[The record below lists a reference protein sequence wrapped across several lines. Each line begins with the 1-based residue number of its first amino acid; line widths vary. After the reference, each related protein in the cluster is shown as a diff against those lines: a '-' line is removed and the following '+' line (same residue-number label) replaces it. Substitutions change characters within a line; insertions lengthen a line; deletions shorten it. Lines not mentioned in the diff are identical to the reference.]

1 MASYH
6 DDFEGMMMNLQKIMM
21 AMMIFGLV
29 ACTDKS
35 SPTTDTPVD
44 DGESV
49 SMSAEPAEPTGVMNA
64 EPVAEMDD
72 EPTTQT
78 EPTAESSAQSGVQ

>member
-1 MASYH
+1 
-6 DDFEGMMMNLQKIMM
+6 MMNLQKIIM
-21 AMMIFGLV
+21 AMVVFGLV
-29 ACTDKS
+29 ACADKS
-35 SPTTDTPVD
+35 SPATDASAD

-72 EPTTQT
+72 EPTAQA
-78 EPTAESSAQSGVQ
+78 EPTLESSAQSGVQ